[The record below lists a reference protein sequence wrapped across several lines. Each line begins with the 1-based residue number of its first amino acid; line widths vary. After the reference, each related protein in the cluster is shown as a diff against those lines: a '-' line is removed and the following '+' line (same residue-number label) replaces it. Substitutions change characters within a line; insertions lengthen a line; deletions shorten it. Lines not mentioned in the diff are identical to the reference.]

1 MAGKFA
7 QFMPNLYIVAGCNGA
22 GKTTASYSLLPGILN
37 CQEFVNADEIARG
50 LSPFQPE
57 TAALAAGRLMLN
69 RIRYLMGTGVDFA
82 FETTLAT
89 RSYSGLIS
97 EAKRKGY
104 RVSLVFFWLNSPELA
119 VNRVENRVRAG
130 GHNIP
135 EEVIRRRYWR
145 GIENLFQIYMPL
157 CDAWAIFENSWKS
170 PSLIAEGEKEGLPVI
185 TNQTIWEKLMNY
197 GKEN

>member
-1 MAGKFA
+1 
-7 QFMPNLYIVAGCNGA
+7 MPYLYIVAGCNGA

-37 CQEFVNADEIARG
+37 CREFVNADEIARG

-89 RSYSGLIS
+89 RSYKGLIS
-97 EAKRKGY
+97 EAKMKGY
-104 RVSLVFFWLNSPELA
+104 HVSLVFFWLNSPELA

-170 PSLIAEGEKEGLPVI
+170 PMLIAKSGEGNSPVI
-185 TNQTIWEKLMNY
+185 KNQAIWEKLMNY